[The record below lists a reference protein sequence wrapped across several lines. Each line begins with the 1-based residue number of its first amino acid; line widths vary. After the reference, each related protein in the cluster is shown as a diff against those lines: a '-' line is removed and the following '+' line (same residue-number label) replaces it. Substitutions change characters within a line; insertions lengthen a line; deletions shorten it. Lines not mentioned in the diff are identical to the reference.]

1 MNFFEFF
8 FFNLVLGNGHILW
21 LFRWFY
27 VLVLQ
32 YFYGG
37 FLGCFLEGLMAID
50 TWFYGGLHQWFL
62 NYLLV
67 VITSG
72 FLCVLVI

>member
-1 MNFFEFF
+1 LNFSFF
-8 FFNLVLGNGHILW
+8 SLVLGNGHILW
-21 LFRWFY
+21 FH

-32 YFYGG
+32 YFFGG

-50 TWFYGGLHQWFL
+50 RWFYVGLHQWFL

-72 FLCVLVI
+72 FLCVLVV